1 MTHHHQANQILGKTQ
16 HQLEALTLV
25 GLIALHQAH
34 LQVGIDPFPVRL
46 NWNTLNKE
54 TPMQVL
60 LTEEEYT
67 TLKENTN
74 AYKDTLRS
82 YAELLVKYTE
92 LNSKYYQLLTFSVTL
107 NNEKLKGLK

>member
-1 MTHHHQANQILGKTQ
+1 
-16 HQLEALTLV
+16 
-25 GLIALHQAH
+25 
-34 LQVGIDPFPVRL
+34 
-46 NWNTLNKE
+46 
-54 TPMQVL
+54 MQVL

-92 LNSKYYQLLTFSVTL
+92 LNSKYYQLLTFGVTL
-107 NNEKLKGLK
+107 NNEKLKGLKWAN